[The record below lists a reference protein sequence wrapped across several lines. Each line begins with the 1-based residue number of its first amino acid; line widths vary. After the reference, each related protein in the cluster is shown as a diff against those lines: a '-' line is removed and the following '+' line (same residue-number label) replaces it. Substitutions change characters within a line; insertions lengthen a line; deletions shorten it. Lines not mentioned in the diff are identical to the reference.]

1 MQNAKNTQNGMSLV
15 ELLVVLAILS
25 LSAASA
31 VGLIRNTSPSLAL
44 KSVQGSLIN
53 DLKAERQKALANGII
68 SSISFNQEGYEIKRT
83 NSQKKWPRGITLEAE
98 IGNST
103 TLIFFEDGSSNGLS
117 FKLNKN
123 THSTL
128 IFVNP
133 LSGAV
138 SNANL

>member
-1 MQNAKNTQNGMSLV
+1 LQNAKNTQNGMSLV

-123 THSTL
+123 THSML